1 MNIYTR
7 KKRWKL
13 ILAAAALIIIAASLW
28 YTNVLVR
35 MISDDERS
43 NIEIW
48 ANAIQQKAE
57 LVNYT
62 ERFFEQVKNEEIKR
76 AELLADAYIN
86 ILSDNNNNS
95 DALDYYLKIITY
107 NTTIP
112 IILTDKYD
120 TITQARNV
128 DIDFDGI
135 YKLKGDLK
143 REFSEF
149 DPIKLN
155 YFEDEYVKLYFKES
169 KIYSDLRQV
178 LDNLIESFFSE
189 VVSNSASVP
198 VIITDSTKTN
208 ILEYGN
214 IDSTSIDDSSYV
226 QKLILDMEEENSP
239 LLIDLVGQGRKYIF
253 YKDTVLLT
261 NLIYYPYVQFG
272 VIGLFIIIAY
282 LLFSTARRSE
292 QNQVWVGMSKET
304 AHQLGTPLSS
314 MIAWL
319 ELMDMKGIED
329 EGIDEIKKDVKRL
342 QSITDRFSKI
352 GSTPKLEDAN
362 VVQVVYESLNYIKS
376 RTSNKVKYTM
386 SPKENNAIIA
396 PINIPLFEWVIENLC
411 KNAVDAMGGQGTLS
425 VNITDEEKFLNI
437 DIKDTGKGIQK
448 SLYKTIFNPG
458 YTSKKRGWGLG
469 LSLSKRIIQDYHKG
483 KIFVKTS
490 SPNQGTTIRISL
502 RK

>member
-13 ILAAAALIIIAASLW
+13 ILAVAALIFIAASLW
-28 YTNVLVR
+28 YTNVLVG
-35 MISDDERS
+35 MISEDERS

-62 ERFFEQVKNEEIKR
+62 ERFFEQVRVEEIKR
-76 AELLADAYIN
+76 AELLADAYTN

-95 DALDYYLKIITY
+95 EVLDYYLKIITY

-120 TITQARNV
+120 SIRNERNV
-128 DIDFDGI
+128 DINFDGI
-135 YKLKGDLK
+135 DKLQGDLK
-143 REFSEF
+143 KEFSEF
-149 DPIKLN
+149 DPIILN
-155 YFEDEYVKLYFKES
+155 YFENEYVKLYFKES
-169 KIYSDLRQV
+169 KIYTDLRQV
-178 LDNLIESFFSE
+178 LDDLIESFFSE

-198 VIITDSTKTN
+198 VIITDSTKSN
-208 ILEYGN
+208 ILEFGN
-214 IDSTSIDDSSYV
+214 VDEKRIEDSAYV
-226 QKLILDMEEENSP
+226 QKLIQDMEEENP
-239 LLIDLVGQGRKYIF
+239 PIEIHLVGQGRKYIF

-272 VIGLFIIIAY
+272 IIGLFIIIAY
-282 LLFSTARRSE
+282 LMFSTARRSE

-319 ELMDMKGIED
+319 ELMDMKGIKD

-352 GSTPKLEDAN
+352 GSTPKLENAN
-362 VVQVVYESLNYIKS
+362 VVQVVYDSVNYIKS
-376 RTSNKVKYTM
+376 RTSDRISYKIN
-386 SPKENNAIIA
+386 PDEDIIITA

-411 KNAVDAMGGQGTLS
+411 KNAIDAMGGQGTLS
-425 VNITDEEKFLNI
+425 VDISDEDKFLNI
-437 DIKDTGKGIQK
+437 DINDTGKGIQK
-448 SLYKTIFNPG
+448 SLQKTIFNPG

-469 LSLSKRIIQDYHKG
+469 LSLSKRIIQDYHRG
-483 KIFVKTS
+483 KIFVKAS
-490 SPNQGTTIRISL
+490 AIKQGTTIRIVL
-502 RK
+502 KK